1 MKNLANCKPTE
12 FFKQTVRIKH
22 AAEKWLD
29 ATKLLKIRE
38 TTPDIKLIDDDM
50 DPEEKAK
57 VLAENRKARSKQQ
70 KKNLSKMFDA
80 MMEENADGT
89 LELLAL
95 SCFVE
100 PENVDDH
107 TIDEYLLAISEMLG
121 NESVISFFTSLAK
134 WGLINI

>member
-12 FFKQTVRIKH
+12 FLKQTVRIKH

-29 ATKLLKIRE
+29 ATQLLKIRE
-38 TTPDIKLIDDDM
+38 ITPEVKLIDDDM
-50 DPEEKAK
+50 EPEEKAK

-107 TIDEYLLAISEMLG
+107 TIDEYLQAISEMLG
-121 NESVISFFTSLAK
+121 NEAVISFFTSLAK